1 MKDCDTE
8 GDDKEDICDESEE
21 EVPIRRSF
29 SVEDLLDEVE
39 KICYDA
45 SGTSKLE
52 MVVRLWKDG
61 FTVNDGEFRSYS
73 VPENQDFLDS
83 IKRGE
88 LPSEWASRAEEE
100 ELEISVEDFIE
111 ESYVPKKKA
120 FHPFSGRGYRLG
132 SVAPRVVARSPSV
145 HEDGESAPIPM
156 VTLDHALPVTSL
168 QIWLADGRRL
178 IQRFNL
184 SHRITDVQDFVARCQ
199 RSCPPFV
206 LTTSVPFRELSDQ
219 ELSLEE
225 AGLSNAV
232 IVQRPLNTQAAFG
245 HSS

>member
-1 MKDCDTE
+1 MKETDTVGGE
-8 GDDKEDICDESEE
+8 KDGQWENEE
-21 EVPIRRSF
+21 EAPMSRSF

-45 SGTSKLE
+45 SGTSKVE

-61 FTVNDGEFRSYS
+61 FTVNDGDFRSYS
-73 VPENQDFLDS
+73 IPKNQDFLDA

-88 LPSEWASRAEEE
+88 LPAEWESRAEED
-100 ELEISVEDFIE
+100 ELEIIVEDLTE
-111 ESYVPKKKA
+111 ENYVPKKKV
-120 FHPFSGRGYRLG
+120 FHPFSGQGYRLG

-145 HEDGESAPIPM
+145 HEDGDSPPIPM

-178 IQRFNL
+178 VQRFNL

-199 RSCPPFV
+199 RSCPPFT
-206 LTTSVPFRELSDQ
+206 LTTSLPFRELSDK

-225 AGLSNAV
+225 ADLANAV
-232 IVQRPLNTQAAFG
+232 IVQRPLNTQAPFG
-245 HSS
+245 HS

>member
-1 MKDCDTE
+1 MKEIDSE
-8 GDDKEDICDESEE
+8 GGEEDDNCEE
-21 EVPIRRSF
+21 QAPIRRSF

-45 SGTSKLE
+45 SGTSKVE

-61 FTVNDGEFRSYS
+61 FTVNDQEFRSYS

-88 LPSEWASRAEEE
+88 LPKEWESRAEEE
-100 ELEISVEDFIE
+100 ELEISVEDLTE
-111 ESYVPKKKA
+111 ENYVPRRKA

-145 HEDGESAPIPM
+145 HEDGESPPIPM

-178 IQRFNL
+178 VQRFNL
-184 SHRITDVQDFVARCQ
+184 SHRIADVQDFVARCQ

-206 LTTSVPFRELSDQ
+206 LTTSVPFRDLGDK
-219 ELSLEE
+219 ELSLGE
-225 AGLSNAV
+225 ADLANAV
-232 IVQRPLNTQAAFG
+232 IVQRPLDTQAPFG
-245 HSS
+245 HS